1 MVAHCGGLRLPLVN
15 QSPAPL
21 SEHLPVADLQGRLQR
36 AQSAAADAG
45 VDALMVSPG
54 TDLRY
59 LCGYDAK
66 PLERLTCL
74 VVPAHGDPFLVA
86 PFLEEPAARV
96 SPVGQMGLEILT
108 WQETDDPYGLIAQ
121 RLGAVSAVAL
131 DDHMWAEKVFGF
143 AAAMPQT
150 RQRAAGQLLQ
160 GLRMIKTEFEVQALA
175 QAGRAIDAVHAAMA
189 EWLRPGRTE
198 HEVARD
204 ITDAIIAAGHQK
216 MDFVIVAAGPNG
228 ASPHHEASER
238 VINAGEPVVVD
249 IGGTTPAGYASDCTR
264 MYCIGQ
270 PPSDFLD
277 YYPAL
282 QAAQAAATAAVR
294 PGVTCEQI
302 DAVARQSLTDAG
314 WGQWFIHRVGH
325 GIGLDTH
332 EHPYMVAGN
341 SQVLEPGM
349 AFSIEP
355 GVYLPNRH
363 GARIED
369 IVVCGDD
376 GAIVLNNQTRELVV
390 L

>member
-1 MVAHCGGLRLPLVN
+1 MAHCVGLLLLPVN
-15 QSPAPL
+15 AAPQSQA
-21 SEHLPVADLQGRLQR
+21 HQLPVADLRNRLRR
-36 AQSAAADAG
+36 AQDAALAAG
-45 VDALMVSPG
+45 VDALLVSPG

-74 VVPAHGDPFLVA
+74 VVPVAGDPFLVA

-96 SPVGQMGLEILT
+96 SPVGEMGLDILT
-108 WQETDDPYGLIAQ
+108 WQETDNPYALIAT
-121 RLGAVSAVAL
+121 RLPHASLVAL

-150 RQRAAGQLLQ
+150 RQRAAADLLQ
-160 GLRMIKTEFEVQALA
+160 DLRMVKTAAEIDALA
-175 QAGRAIDAVHAAMA
+175 EAGRAIDRVHAAMG
-189 EWLRPGRTE
+189 EWLKAGRTE

-204 ITDAIIAAGHQK
+204 ITDAIVSAGHHK
-216 MDFVIVAAGPNG
+216 MDFVIVASGPNG
-228 ASPHHEASER
+228 ASPHHEASHR
-238 VINAGEPVVVD
+238 VINPGEPVVVD

-264 MYCIGQ
+264 MYCIGE
-270 PPSDFLD
+270 PPADFLE

-282 QAAQAAATAAVR
+282 QYAQAAATAAVR
-294 PGVTCEQI
+294 PGVACEDI
-302 DAVARQSLTDAG
+302 DAIARRALDDAG

-341 SQVLEPGM
+341 GRKLEPGM

-355 GVYLPNRH
+355 GVYLPGRH

-376 GAIVLNNQTRELVV
+376 GAIVLNNESRELVV